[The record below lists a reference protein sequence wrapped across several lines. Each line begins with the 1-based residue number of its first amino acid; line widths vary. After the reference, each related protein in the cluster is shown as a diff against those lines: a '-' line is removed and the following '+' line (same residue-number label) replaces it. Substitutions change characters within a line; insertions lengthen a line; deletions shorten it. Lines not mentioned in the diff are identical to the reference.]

1 MLLVVV
7 LVGVSIVALQRHDPV
22 QFTEDLLKMPRFP
35 TVAANQAL
43 LTQRSASNATVTAP
57 FQNEQGDEL
66 KLDDLIGSFGVEAT
80 IYKISNSRGE
90 RNEQENMEIERKS
103 DATLKFDSNSRLQE
117 EILLIDITDPFSSG
131 RIFSNA
137 NRNEPPYAIT
147 VP

>member
-1 MLLVVV
+1 MV
-7 LVGVSIVALQRHDPV
+7 LAGVSIVALQRHDPA
-22 QFTEDLLKMPRFP
+22 QFTEGLLKMPRFP
-35 TVAANQAL
+35 TVASQAPL
-43 LTQRSASNATVTAP
+43 AQRSAINATVTAP

-80 IYKISNSRGE
+80 IYKISNTSGE
-90 RNEQENMEIERKS
+90 RNEQGNMEIERKS
-103 DATLKFDSNSRLQE
+103 DATLKFDSNSRFQE

-137 NRNEPPYAIT
+137 NRTELQHAIT